1 MIDALVTTIVKEL
14 NSSSNS
20 AEVNTIARRFIRSVI
35 RVFVVYSVELAPQ
48 NNKRRMYVKINLQ
61 FKT

>member
-1 MIDALVTTIVKEL
+1 MVDALVTTIVKEL
-14 NSSSNS
+14 HSSLSNS

-48 NNKRRMYVKINLQ
+48 NNKRRM
-61 FKT
+61 

>member
-14 NSSSNS
+14 NCPLSNT

-48 NNKRRMYVKINLQ
+48 NNKRRM
-61 FKT
+61 

>member
-1 MIDALVTTIVKEL
+1 MVDALVTTIVKEL
-14 NSSSNS
+14 HSSTSNS

-48 NNKRRMYVKINLQ
+48 NNKRRMYVKV
-61 FKT
+61 FTF